1 MVKVRVEYMNG
12 KESLYDVEYP
22 KAYIAKIIERENEL
36 MLDQKS
42 VKQIYAGDKLI
53 AKFNNGFLNELVL
66 EKPKPKK
73 TAGMG
78 RYKGHTVPAGCDVG
92 QYAVDEALKI
102 AQDLKDQIAADED
115 WNEYQAEILHAQKML
130 KENVWVINKYT
141 MNHTGGNV
149 NLNYIPMSL

>member
-66 EKPKPKK
+66 RK
-73 TAGMG
+73 T
-78 RYKGHTVPAGCDVG
+78 
-92 QYAVDEALKI
+92 
-102 AQDLKDQIAADED
+102 
-115 WNEYQAEILHAQKML
+115 
-130 KENVWVINKYT
+130 
-141 MNHTGGNV
+141 
-149 NLNYIPMSL
+149 